1 MILKNWKLILA
12 ALSLAMFTAC
22 AGSSGGSDEG
32 GDDEYSYE
40 DDGSGTPVKKK
51 KAVKVDKDEYSY
63 EDDGSGTQVK
73 KKKAPVK
80 VDKDEL
86 KESEKEAMNLTEE
99 NHKLRKEIFDA
110 KNKLGM
116 PTGSAAEEDASSAE

>member
-22 AGSSGGSDEG
+22 AGSSGGSDDS
-32 GDDEYSYE
+32 GDDEYS
-40 DDGSGTPVKKK
+40 
-51 KAVKVDKDEYSY
+51 
-63 EDDGSGTQVK
+63 VK

-80 VDKDEL
+80 VDKNEL
-86 KESEKEAMNLTEE
+86 KESEKEAMALTEE

-110 KNKLGM
+110 KNKLGL
-116 PTGSAAEEDASSAE
+116 PTGQGSDDASAGE

>member
-22 AGSSGGSDEG
+22 AGSSGGSDDS

-40 DDGSGTPVKKK
+40 DDGSGNT
-51 KAVKVDKDEYSY
+51 
-63 EDDGSGTQVK
+63 VK

-80 VDKDEL
+80 VDKNEL
-86 KESEKEAMNLTEE
+86 KESEKEAMALTEE

-110 KNKLGM
+110 RTKLGL
-116 PTGSAAEEDASSAE
+116 PIQQPGSSDEE